1 MGKHHARRASGAPPP
16 SPSPHNHADPA
27 IDELKQQWN
36 WGFNHRRNSITC
48 MVCGREVEPAALEG
62 HLKLCSAGGR
72 HHETAHR
79 KAGKHRPGD
88 GGGTNDPLFWGTR
101 HDPGHRNEG
110 LHKKKWASVL
120 DEGQEDGQGL
130 VPEYDAARGGI
141 RLKLYTAAP
150 GLPFNFSAEEHF
162 FPSECGALG
171 GGAFGKG
178 PWSRIPSNGA
188 NTDRSAHPGA
198 EFWAKH
204 ESRRRAQDVEFE
216 QGAKAFQ
223 RARRERMQR
232 EAEERGRAERRRQ
245 EEEEARVRALR
256 EADEARKVLAEKKK
270 IAALYEVTYQNFED
284 KAKRREVH

>member
-1 MGKHHARRASGAPPP
+1 MGKQHARRASGAPPP
-16 SPSPHNHADPA
+16 SPSPCNNADPA

-36 WGFNHRRNSITC
+36 WGFNHRRNSVTC

-72 HHETAHR
+72 HHATAHR
-79 KAGKHRPGD
+79 KAGIHRPGD
-88 GGGTNDPLFWGTR
+88 GGGTKDPLLWGTR
-101 HDPGHRNEG
+101 HDPDFRNEG

-120 DEGQEDGQGL
+120 DEEGGKDGPGL

-141 RLKLYTAAP
+141 RLKLYTAAQ
-150 GLPFNFSAEEHF
+150 GLPFKFSAEEHF
-162 FPSECGALG
+162 FPSEGGALG

-178 PWSRIPSNGA
+178 PWSRIPSNGTS
-188 NTDRSAHPGA
+188 TDRSAHPGA

-216 QGAKAFQ
+216 QGAKAFEH
-223 RARRERMQR
+223 ARRERMQR
-232 EAEERGRAERRRQ
+232 EVEERERAERRRQ

-256 EADEARKVLAEKKK
+256 EADEARKVLCTKAAE
-270 IAALYEVTYQNFED
+270 YEAIYQNFEG
-284 KAKRREVH
+284 KAKRREVN